1 MWTGLYARAAQ
12 LLEALRAMS
21 TGLGVTPFS
30 LITLKNIDTMYAMF
44 IADGAAC
51 ARAMREGLKIVQATG
66 VHTWTFQLL
75 VWGYGFSLGVAD
87 LGARGGDREQL
98 EPLTGQA
105 GRFNLCIYRHF
116 QAWDALLR
124 KDLMEAFLQKDRA
137 ALRMAVGG
145 VGCPLYEALCRLGL
159 AGILADCG
167 DERRCISRSPGRC
180 ATSRA
185 ASTTAISSS
194 TCLTGFAQ
202 IALAHGR
209 QAHRSGGITPR
220 AGAGAGVRLL
230 PLPGMAAGGG
240 GARARTDVLD
250 AGIEPDYA
258 KSLIKRL
265 QPAPR
270 SCRSRSRAGRGR
282 IACRPSAASG
292 CFITTSHWWRAAP
305 RPSAGRSSC

>member
-1 MWTGLYARAAQ
+1 
-12 LLEALRAMS
+12 MS
-21 TGLGVTPFS
+21 TGPGVTPFS
-30 LITLKNIDTMYAMF
+30 LITLKNIETMYAMF

-51 ARAMREGLKIVQATG
+51 GRAMREGLDIAQATG

-75 VWGYGFSLGVAD
+75 VWGYGGA
-87 LGARGGDREQL
+87 LGAGDLSAAAAIREAF

-124 KDLMEAFLQKDRA
+124 KDLMEALQKEKA
-137 ALRMAVGG
+137 ALRMAVE

-167 DERRCISRSPGRC
+167 DERRCISISGRC

-185 ASTTAISSS
+185 ASTTAIWSSPAS
-194 TCLTGFAQ
+194 PASRRSRSHTAACAPVWRHY
-202 IALAHGR
+202 AARWSWGR
-209 QAHRSGGITPR
+209 
-220 AGAGAGVRLL
+220 VRLL
-230 PLPGMAAGGG
+230 LPGMAAGGG
-240 GARARTDVLD
+240 GACSHALE

-258 KSLIKRL
+258 KSLIKRRNWSR
-265 QPAPR
+265 R
-270 SCRSRSRAGRGR
+270 SRRSRSRAGRGR